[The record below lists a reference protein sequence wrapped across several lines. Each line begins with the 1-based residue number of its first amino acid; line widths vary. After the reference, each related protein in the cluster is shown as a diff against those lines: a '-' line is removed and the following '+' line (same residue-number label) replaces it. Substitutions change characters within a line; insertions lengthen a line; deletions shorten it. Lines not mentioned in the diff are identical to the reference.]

1 MKYIFIICLILGFTH
16 CTTNKPLTH
25 KNQNP
30 PKVATSAPPLTPPGV
45 PSKKSCVEIL
55 EEEVKKGWHKYDP
68 KTNYVSFIENLAL
81 MDTIVGPLSTCII
94 GKNKEFVTKILG
106 KPSSASIGIFR
117 YHLYKEGE
125 TNLLTARCLTFRMK
139 DGKTI
144 TSVSYKEC
152 GYKKM

>member
-1 MKYIFIICLILGFTH
+1 MKVILIFCSVVCFLGCITPKPQALP
-16 CTTNKPLTH
+16 TT
-25 KNQNP
+25 QNP
-30 PKVATSAPPLTPPGV
+30 TTSQQQQPVISTPV
-45 PSKKSCVEIL
+45 IKTCVEIL

-68 KTNYVSFIENLAL
+68 KTNYVSFIENLDL
-81 MDTIVGPLSTCII
+81 LDTIVGPLSTCII

-106 KPSSASIGIFR
+106 KPSSASIGIFK

-144 TSVSYKEC
+144 TSVSYEEC
-152 GYKKM
+152 GYKKL